1 MSPVQVAKEW
11 WLGTPLQRFTMVCG
25 AISASAAAIIA
36 MMHFGEVAE
45 PYWFTTRGYTR
56 DMIKVAEKTNTQQ
69 FIALQ
74 IATKESSR
82 DNTQAQIDRLEYELK
97 KNPDSPD
104 SIKQIITEQI
114 RRYTDQL
121 RFLNLEL
128 DDLRRRQAGRAP

>member
-1 MSPVQVAKEW
+1 MSPAQIAKEW

-36 MMHFGEVAE
+36 LMHFGEVAE
-45 PYWFTTRGYTR
+45 PYWFATR
-56 DMIKVAEKTNTQQ
+56 DFTRQIIKVAEKTNTQQ
-69 FIALQ
+69 FLALQ

-97 KNPDSPD
+97 KNPDSSD

-114 RRYTDQL
+114 RRYTEQL
-121 RFLNLEL
+121 RLINFEL
-128 DDLRRRQAGRAP
+128 DDLRRRQSGRAP